1 MDHGNTS
8 IIWKYLNSR
17 KDIDYMEITSGSL
30 QLEYNKMS
38 VRNIIYHN
46 PKLVYTLGIK
56 RPPNTLA
63 TSIPKARVLQFNQ
76 I

>member
-1 MDHGNTS
+1 MDQRKIS

-38 VRNIIYHN
+38 VGNIIYRN
-46 PKLVYTLGIK
+46 PKGVYIPSIK
-56 RPPNTLA
+56 PPTSTLA
-63 TSIPKARVLQFNQ
+63 TSIPKGLVLHHVF
-76 I
+76 